1 MKFKM
6 KKFGVA
12 FVAAILATTAMAAS
26 TETGV
31 LTVNATVAGACAVGD
46 AAMAFAVSPAVNT
59 NGSGSQTSSAVP
71 SSTTVNVIC
80 TSGQSGTLSAGQ
92 GAHYD
97 TTGAAR
103 RLSDLATTPTYVA
116 YELYTDTGYS
126 TVFDTTNT
134 ISVTG
139 TGTSAPVSIY
149 GRIAAVDAAAAPK
162 GSYSDAVTLTI
173 SYTP

>member
-12 FVAAILATTAMAAS
+12 FVAAILATAAMAS
-26 TETGV
+26 SETGT

-46 AAMAFAVSPAVNT
+46 ATLAFAVSPAVNA
-59 NGSGSQTSSAVP
+59 NGGGSQTSSAIP
-71 SSTTVNVIC
+71 ANTTVNVIC

-92 GAHYD
+92 GTYYD
-97 TTGAAR
+97 ATAGR
-103 RLSDLATTPTYVA
+103 RLSDLATTPTYVP
-116 YELYTDTGYS
+116 YELYTDNAYS
-126 TVFDTTNT
+126 TVFDATNM

-139 TGTSAPVSIY
+139 TGTSAAVPIY
-149 GRIAAVDAAAAPK
+149 GRIAAAAAAAAPK

-173 SYTP
+173 TYTP